1 MIGLIKMY
9 VECYHKSK
17 FEILCS
23 GVAVRLL
30 SNLYERFIRDGD
42 ILPIEEEKDNEKYFN
57 AGEKYKTEKYDK
69 LRVAKAAYALK
80 KISVID

>member
-1 MIGLIKMY
+1 MIELIKMY
-9 VECYHKSK
+9 VSYYYKSE

-23 GVAVRLL
+23 GVAILIL
-30 SNLYERFIRDGD
+30 SNLYERFVKNGEISPLED
-42 ILPIEEEKDNEKYFN
+42 EKDNEKYFI
-57 AGEKYKTEKYDK
+57 AGERFKTEKYDK